1 MTSRVDRRKAQTRG
15 ALIAAAQRFFA
26 EQRATEVSIQE
37 ITDAADV
44 GFGSFYNHF
53 QSKAEL
59 FEAAIEATFEAHG
72 AWLDELL
79 VDETDP
85 AVVFAASMRLTG
97 RLQKTQP
104 QMAQVMMHSPGRL
117 LAMEGGLT
125 ARCQRDIRAASAAGR
140 FAVHDV
146 EVAFACAGGALVGVL
161 HLLASNPRVNVE
173 KKTDEMVRN
182 VLRMFGMADDEA
194 AAIVKRPLPK
204 RRARL
209 PLRWTDLH

>member
-1 MTSRVDRRKAQTRG
+1 MAEASPRPTSRVDRRKAQTRG
-15 ALIAAAQRFFA
+15 ALISAAQRFFA

-53 QSKAEL
+53 ASKAEL
-59 FEAAIEATFEAHG
+59 FEAAIAATFEAHG

-79 VDETDP
+79 ADETDP

-104 QMAQVMMHSPGRL
+104 QIAQVMMNATGHL
-117 LAMEGGLT
+117 MAMKGGLVG
-125 ARCQRDIRAASAAGR
+125 RSQRDIRAAAAAGR
-140 FAVHDV
+140 FVVEDV
-146 EVAFACAGGALVGVL
+146 EVAFACAAGALVGTM
-161 HLLASNPRVNVE
+161 HLVAANPRSSVE
-173 KKTDEMVRN
+173 RKTDEMVRN
-182 VLRMFGMADDEA
+182 VLRMFGMPDAEA

-204 RRARL
+204 KR
-209 PLRWTDLH
+209 